1 MLYQFLKIFDIYINY
16 ITFLKWLLKIVFSD
30 QLSEA
35 ERDAMDDHHNQSQ
48 GLNLKGKQALFFL
61 LFFI

>member
-1 MLYQFLKIFDIYINY
+1 MLRID
-16 ITFLKWLLKIVFSD
+16 TFFKMTVKNWFSD

>member
-1 MLYQFLKIFDIYINY
+1 MLRID
-16 ITFLKWLLKIVFSD
+16 TFFKMTVKIVFSD
-30 QLSEA
+30 QFSEA

-61 LFFI
+61 STIFYLRTSTY

>member
-1 MLYQFLKIFDIYINY
+1 M
-16 ITFLKWLLKIVFSD
+16 TFLKWLLKIVFSD